1 MSDGKDGSDRRLS
14 AYRWVILFVAC
25 ALIFMTNYLQF
36 QVSSLAPLIVVRFG
50 LDSVELSSLLL
61 APLLSGVFLSIPG
74 GVLCDRFGPRVVVA
88 VATAVSV
95 AAGFARVGAGDYSS
109 LFCAMLLLGCC
120 PAVLQASLIKLF
132 CIWFKGASN
141 LAMGLYFASASVGI
155 ACAQATSNL
164 FPTMDAAF
172 LAPSVLFLLC
182 GVAWA
187 LFARDVP
194 EGEAPPEGE
203 RIVRYL
209 KTAATS
215 KNVWLIALA
224 VGLGMATSTAYMGL
238 FPQALYEVHGLDPE
252 AAGVTAAV
260 LSLGSI
266 AGSVLGPLACRRLG
280 SVKGMLV
287 AIVLLGGV
295 AKLVSWMLFGG
306 EGVWVLLLVNGA
318 LGSAAGPVLEAL
330 PGAFPEIGHKYA
342 GSAGGLVG
350 SVSLAISYALP
361 LAVSGV
367 AGADYSLNLILESL
381 CFAVAVV
388 PIALLSKPRETPCT
402 R

>member
-1 MSDGKDGSDRRLS
+1 
-14 AYRWVILFVAC
+14 
-25 ALIFMTNYLQF
+25 
-36 QVSSLAPLIVVRFG
+36 
-50 LDSVELSSLLL
+50 
-61 APLLSGVFLSIPG
+61 
-74 GVLCDRFGPRVVVA
+74 
-88 VATAVSV
+88 
-95 AAGFARVGAGDYSS
+95 
-109 LFCAMLLLGCC
+109 
-120 PAVLQASLIKLF
+120 
-132 CIWFKGASN
+132 
-141 LAMGLYFASASVGI
+141 
-155 ACAQATSNL
+155 
-164 FPTMDAAF
+164 
-172 LAPSVLFLLC
+172 
-182 GVAWA
+182 
-187 LFARDVP
+187 
-194 EGEAPPEGE
+194 
-203 RIVRYL
+203 
-209 KTAATS
+209 
-215 KNVWLIALA
+215 
-224 VGLGMATSTAYMGL
+224 MATSTAYMGL
-238 FPQALYEVHGLDPE
+238 FPQALYKVHGLDPE

-330 PGAFPEIGHKYA
+330 PGSFPEIGHKYA

-367 AGADYSLNLILESL
+367 AGADYSLNLVLESL

-388 PIALLSKPRETPCT
+388 PIVLLSKPRETPCT